1 MMTNQQIRDETKLK
15 EALARA
21 EKDGNSKMISW
32 CKQQLNYFKAYR
44 RVK

>member
-1 MMTNQQIRDETKLK
+1 MNQQIRDEAKLK

-21 EKDGNSKMISW
+21 KKDGNSKMISW
-32 CKQQLNYFKAYR
+32 CEKWLKYYA